1 MDTSLHSS
9 GFISVPEAL
18 IQGTSFD
25 AQLLVVNAG
34 QEPAPAKDRVFVTQP
49 RQLPHETD
57 QRLAF
62 FPDVPIDPADLV
74 ILAIGV
80 VVAVLRAGELVAGEQ
95 QRRAPRTNGS
105 WDNGTGL

>member
-1 MDTSLHSS
+1 MHKAGVGEQLQQQPDARCVRRRLH
-9 GFISVPEAL
+9 
-18 IQGTSFD
+18 Q
-25 AQLLVVNAG
+25 QR
-34 QEPAPAKDRVFVTQP
+34 PAIDP

-95 QRRAPRTNGS
+95 QRRAP
-105 WDNGTGL
+105 